1 MCIYVDEKENLF
13 LEQSY
18 LFLAQFPL
26 KQAIPLYVEE
36 L

>member
-13 LEQSY
+13 LAR
-18 LFLAQFPL
+18 FLL